1 MKSKKILFVLALMII
16 LLIVFIEP
24 IRAILIVV
32 LLSIAGLAVF
42 VSPFPL
48 IIGILRLFFINENK
62 KFTLQLITYSTIVLV
77 IGSSTCGILTFI
89 N

>member
-1 MKSKKILFVLALMII
+1 MKNKKILFVLALMII

-48 IIGILRLFFINENK
+48 IIGILRLFFIKIYIATDYVFYHCISNR
-62 KFTLQLITYSTIVLV
+62 I
-77 IGSSTCGILTFI
+77 
-89 N
+89 